1 MSDSKEKLL
10 EQLTGVNSSKLN
22 YYVELKKRNEEIL
35 QQNSRLE
42 ILHQLARDINIDM
55 SVADIIERTFAKL
68 PQTLPCDFLGLV
80 TTRNGALSLKAMMPR
95 DFCQIDAFPA
105 HSPSLNVIR
114 DKQAGI
120 FNLDVEGLDHIRY
133 NPKYSTPLKCLAV
146 APLLKR
152 DEVFGSLIVGSSGE
166 NAYREADLRFVQHL
180 ADQLSISIQNA
191 RLYKQVSRAK
201 KEWEETFKAVTD
213 PILLIDTD
221 YNVLQHNDR
230 LPEELREAWERAVV
244 SKCYNRLKGRTKPC
258 RDCPV
263 HEVKRTHQ
271 PFFHRLQTP
280 AGNLLDMSYYPVFN
294 EDNQVV
300 AITVLMKDVT
310 QKTKI
315 EGQLVHSAKLAAIG
329 EMAAGVAHELNSP
342 MTVIIGTAQL
352 LLKPLPTNSEDGEL
366 LGDIV
371 NCGLRCKRIIQN
383 LLTFS
388 RQDQAPVSDTDINSE
403 VQRVLGLIRYQIN
416 RSQIRI
422 VADLD
427 PELPKMSANGPQ
439 IQQVL
444 TNFLVNARDA
454 LKGVERE
461 KIIKVRTSIIDRK
474 GQRCAIISVTDN
486 GSGIPPEHLPK
497 IFTPFFT
504 SKEASKGTG
513 LGLSVSLG
521 IAESHQGTI
530 EVESTPGKGST
541 FSLLLPLNPG
551 EGLQND

>member
-1 MSDSKEKLL
+1 MDSKEKLI

-22 YYVELKKRNEEIL
+22 YYVELKKRTEEIL

-55 SVADIIERTFAKL
+55 SIADIIERSFARL

-80 TTRNGALSLKAMMPR
+80 TVRNGVLALKAMMPR
-95 DFCQIDAFPA
+95 DFCQIEEFPA

-114 DKQAGI
+114 EKKAAI
-120 FNLDVEGLDHIRY
+120 FNLAPEDLLHIRY
-133 NPKYSTPLKCLAV
+133 NPKYPDPLKSLAV

-152 DEVFGSLIVGSSGE
+152 DEVLGSLIVASSSPE
-166 NAYREADLRFVQHL
+166 AYRETDLRFVQHL
-180 ADQLSISIQNA
+180 ADQLSISIQNS

-230 LPEELREAWERAVV
+230 LPEELKEAWERALTN
-244 SKCYNRLKGRTKPC
+244 KCFNRLKGRKEPC
-258 RDCPV
+258 KDCPV
-263 HEVKRTHQ
+263 QHVKRSHK

-280 AGNLLDMSYYPVFN
+280 AGTLLDMSYYPVYN
-294 EDNQVV
+294 EENQLV
-300 AITVLMKDVT
+300 AVTVLMKDVT

-315 EGQLVHSAKLAAIG
+315 EAQLVHSAKLAAIG

-342 MTVIIGTAQL
+342 MTVIIGTAQI
-352 LLKPLPTNSEDGEL
+352 LLKSLPEASEDKEL

-383 LLTFS
+383 LLIFS
-388 RQDQAPVSDTDINSE
+388 RQDKAPVSDTDINVE
-403 VQRVLGLIRYQIN
+403 VQRVLGLIRYQIDRN
-416 RSQIRI
+416 QIRI

-427 PELPKMSANGPQ
+427 PELPKMSVNGPQ

-454 LKGVERE
+454 LKGVDRG
-461 KIIKVRTSIIDRK
+461 KIIKVRTGRIERK
-474 GQRCAIISVTDN
+474 GQQWVVISVTDN

-530 EVESTPGKGST
+530 EVESTPGEGST
-541 FSLLLPLNPG
+541 FSLLLPMEPG
-551 EGLQND
+551 EDQSSD

>member
-1 MSDSKEKLL
+1 MINSKGKLI

-22 YYVELKKRNEEIL
+22 YYVELKKRTEEIL

-55 SVADIIERTFAKL
+55 SIADIIERSFARL

-80 TTRNGALSLKAMMPR
+80 TARNGVLSLKAMMPR
-95 DFCQIDAFPA
+95 DFCQIDEFPA
-105 HSPSLNVIR
+105 HSPSLKVIR
-114 DKQAGI
+114 EKKAGI
-120 FNLDVEGLDHIRY
+120 FNLGAEDLLHIRN
-133 NPKYSTPLKCLAV
+133 NPKYPSSLKCFAV

-152 DEVFGSLIVGSSGE
+152 DEVLGSLIVASCSEGV
-166 NAYREADLRFVQHL
+166 YREADLRFVQHL
-180 ADQLSISIQNA
+180 ADQLSISIQNS

-221 YNVLQHNDR
+221 FNVLQHNDR
-230 LPEELREAWERAVV
+230 LPEELKEVWARAINN
-244 SKCYNRLKGRTKPC
+244 KCFNRLKGRREPC
-258 RDCPV
+258 TDCPMQF
-263 HEVKRTHQ
+263 VKRSHK

-280 AGNLLDMSYYPVFN
+280 AGTLLDMSYYPVFN
-294 EDNQVV
+294 EDNQLV
-300 AITVLMKDVT
+300 AFTVLIKDVT

-315 EGQLVHSAKLAAIG
+315 EAQLVHSAKLAAIG
-329 EMAAGVAHELNSP
+329 EMAAGVAHELNNP
-342 MTVIIGTAQL
+342 MTVIIGTAQML
-352 LLKPLPTNSEDGEL
+352 AKSLPEDSEDKEP

-383 LLTFS
+383 LLIFS
-388 RQDQAPVSDTDINSE
+388 RQDKAPVSDTDINDE
-403 VQRVLGLIRYQIN
+403 VQRVLGLIRYQID

-427 PELPKMSANGPQ
+427 PDLPKMSANGPQ

-454 LKGVERE
+454 LKGVNRD
-461 KIIKVRTSIIDRK
+461 KFIRVRTGITQRK
-474 GQRCAIISVTDN
+474 GRPWAFISVTDN

-530 EVESTPGKGST
+530 EVESKPEEGST
-541 FSLLLPLNPG
+541 FSLLLPMEPG
-551 EGLQND
+551 EDHPSD

>member
-1 MSDSKEKLL
+1 MTDSKNKLI

-55 SVADIIERTFAKL
+55 SVADIIEGTFAKL

-80 TTRNGALSLKAMMPR
+80 TTRDGVLSLKAMMPK

-120 FNLDVEGLDHIRY
+120 FNLASEEIRHIRN
-133 NPKYSTPLKCLAV
+133 NPKYPVPLKSLAV

-152 DEVFGSLIVGSSGE
+152 NEVFGSLIVASVTK
-166 NAYREADLRFVQHL
+166 NAYSEADLRFVQHL
-180 ADQLSISIQNA
+180 ADQMSISIQNS

-221 YNVLQHNDR
+221 YNVLLHNDR
-230 LPEELREAWERAVV
+230 LPEELKNTWLHA
-244 SKCYNRLKGRTKPC
+244 SGNKCFNRLKGRTKPC

-263 HEVKRTHQ
+263 HEVKRSHT

-280 AGNLLDMSYYPVFN
+280 AGTLLDMSYYPVFN

-315 EGQLVHSAKLAAIG
+315 EAQLVHSAKLAAIG

-342 MTVIIGTAQL
+342 MTVIIGTAQM
-352 LLKPLPTNSEDGEL
+352 LLKPLPADSEDVEL

-388 RQDQAPVSDTDINSE
+388 RQDQAPVSDTDINTE

-416 RSQIRI
+416 RNQIQI

-427 PELPKMSANGPQ
+427 AKLPKMAANGPQ

-454 LKGVERE
+454 LKGVDRD
-461 KIIKVRTSIIDRK
+461 KIIKVRTGCITRK
-474 GQRCAIISVTDN
+474 GQRWAVISVTDN

-497 IFTPFFT
+497 IFAPFFT

-530 EVESTPGKGST
+530 EVESTPGEGST
-541 FSLLLPLNPG
+541 FSLLLPLEP
-551 EGLQND
+551 EEDHYSD

>member
-1 MSDSKEKLL
+1 MIDNKEKLI

-22 YYVELKKRNEEIL
+22 YYVELKKRTEEIL

-55 SVADIIERTFAKL
+55 SIADIIERSFARL

-80 TTRNGALSLKAMMPR
+80 TVRNGVLALKAMMPR
-95 DFCQIDAFPA
+95 DFCRIDEFPA

-114 DKQAGI
+114 DKKAGI
-120 FNLDVEGLDHIRY
+120 FNLAPENLLHIRY
-133 NPKYSTPLKCLAV
+133 NPKYPVPLQCLAV

-152 DEVFGSLIVGSSGE
+152 DEVLGSLIVASSNQ
-166 NAYREADLRFVQHL
+166 NAYHQADLRFVQHL
-180 ADQLSISIQNA
+180 ADQLSISIQNS

-230 LPEELREAWERAVV
+230 LPDELKEAWERAV
-244 SKCYNRLKGRTKPC
+244 SNKCFNRLKGRKEPC

-263 HEVKRTHQ
+263 QHVKRSHK

-280 AGNLLDMSYYPVFN
+280 AGILLDMSYYPVFN
-294 EDNQVV
+294 EENQLV
-300 AITVLMKDVT
+300 ACTVLMKDVT

-315 EGQLVHSAKLAAIG
+315 EAQLVHSAKLAAIG
-329 EMAAGVAHELNSP
+329 EMAAGVAHELNNP
-342 MTVIIGTAQL
+342 MTVIIGTAQM
-352 LLKPLPTNSEDGEL
+352 LLKSLPDESDDKEL

-383 LLTFS
+383 LLIFS
-388 RQDQAPVSDTDINSE
+388 RQDQAPVSDTDINAE

-422 VADLD
+422 AADLD
-427 PELPKMSANGPQ
+427 PDLPKMSANGPQ

-454 LKGVERE
+454 LKGVDRE
-461 KIIKVRTSIIDRK
+461 KLIKVHTGTTLRK
-474 GQRCAIISVTDN
+474 GQRWVVISVTDN
-486 GSGIPPEHLPK
+486 GSGIPPEYLPK

-530 EVESTPGKGST
+530 EVESTPGQGST
-541 FSLLLPLNPG
+541 FSLLLPMEPG
-551 EGLQND
+551 EEQSGD